1 MLTCSIYMN
10 KCSTGKLWQNSI
22 PMCVDINMV
31 SKVVD
36 FNTRQGHTRQ
46 NTSII
51 RYGKWKAVHCPNCL
65 IARQYISV
73 YEPCCKVVL
82 IESNTQ
88 SSGIS
93 SAEHPHSNQVPWMS
107 NKRANSTRQCTIN
120 PVVLLSLDQTC
131 WTVCLCHTAHWG

>member
-1 MLTCSIYMN
+1 MYTEQNMLTCSIYMN

-36 FNTRQGHTRQ
+36 FNTRQGPTRQ

-88 SSGIS
+88 SSGMS
-93 SAEHPHSNQVPWMS
+93 SENLQSNQVLVPQMS
-107 NKRANSTRQCTIN
+107 NIRVNHGTSKSFIIYIEIK
-120 PVVLLSLDQTC
+120 V
-131 WTVCLCHTAHWG
+131 